1 VGYGAIYQFVMMFPD
16 RVVSKVEDSCDSIKC
31 VRASD
36 RTASALCRV
45 WCGTSRVCHS
55 NTGTRSR
62 SVDTRLLP

>member
-45 WCGTSRVCHS
+45 W
-55 NTGTRSR
+55 
-62 SVDTRLLP
+62 